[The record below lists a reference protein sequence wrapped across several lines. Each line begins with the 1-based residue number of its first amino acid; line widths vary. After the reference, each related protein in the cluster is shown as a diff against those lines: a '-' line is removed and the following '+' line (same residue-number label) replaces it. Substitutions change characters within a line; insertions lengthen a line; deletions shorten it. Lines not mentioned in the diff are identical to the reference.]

1 MKKSSISRR
10 KFLGKAATVG
20 AAGIVVP
27 SMLASCSGGPKTKI
41 TPVAWLDKAPDGPV
55 LKAGLSGCGGRGTGA
70 AQNFLDAGPNL
81 VIAALGDTFK
91 DKVESTRATL
101 IKNR

>member
-27 SMLASCSGGPKTKI
+27 SIMTGCSSEPKPYKEVLQV
-41 TPVAWLDKAPDGPV
+41 PWLDQAPDGPV
-55 LKAGLSGCGGRGTGA
+55 LKAGVIGCGGRGTGA
-70 AQNFLDAGPNL
+70 A
-81 VIAALGDTFK
+81 
-91 DKVESTRATL
+91 S
-101 IKNR
+101 